1 MTLNCYM
8 STFNL
13 YDLSKKGT
21 LVLAGPRYGS
31 HFLAQVITNQLSA
44 GKIGTHSELGLTEQM
59 FYKVYEEV
67 DNLEQCTGYQV
78 AIINDY
84 SAKLAIVSDPAR
96 FANWHIVKITHNNK
110 LRWFKSYW
118 YFLLNQ
124 GQGFGHHGTEQD
136 VYQLHQA
143 QTGQHTITQEQMGII
158 TWNLCRLL
166 INQHI
171 ACNEQID
178 YSELSKLET
187 NVLWRENN
195 YPDTSLSELFSNSDA
210 LEKLLT
216 NWPKEL

>member
-1 MTLNCYM
+1 M
-8 STFNL
+8 SAFKFH
-13 YDLSKKGT
+13 DLSKKGT

-31 HFLAQVITNQLSA
+31 HFLAQVISNQLY
-44 GKIGTHSELGLTEQM
+44 GGEIGTHSELGLAEQM
-59 FYKVYEEV
+59 FYQVVNEV
-67 DNLEQCTGYQV
+67 LELEQQPNYQV
-78 AIINDY
+78 AIVNDY

-96 FANWHIVKITHNNK
+96 FANWHIVKITHNDK

-124 GQGFGHHGTEQD
+124 GQGFEHHGTDQS

-143 QTGQHTITQEQMGII
+143 QTGQCTITHKQMEII

-187 NVLWRENN
+187 KVPWKDNK
-195 YPDTSLSELFSNSDA
+195 YPDISLSEMFSNSTE